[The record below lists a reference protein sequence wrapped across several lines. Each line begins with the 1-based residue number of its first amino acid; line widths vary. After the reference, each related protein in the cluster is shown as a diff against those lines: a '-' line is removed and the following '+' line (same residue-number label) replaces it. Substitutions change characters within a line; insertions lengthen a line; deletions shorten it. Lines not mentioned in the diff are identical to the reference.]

1 MRRDQRRVGRVYN
14 EDMRRFNSRG
24 VPREELVLALK
35 NRELVRLARQR
46 DQCLI
51 CLAPRVT
58 KAGLC
63 EGCLAT
69 LTDEEL
75 LYAVPWLEE
84 RLP

>member
-1 MRRDQRRVGRVYN
+1 
-14 EDMRRFNSRG
+14 MRRFNSRG
-24 VPREELVLALK
+24 IPREELVIALK
-35 NRELVRLARQR
+35 TRQLVHLARER
-46 DQCLI
+46 NQCLI

-75 LYAVPWLEE
+75 HHALPWLEE